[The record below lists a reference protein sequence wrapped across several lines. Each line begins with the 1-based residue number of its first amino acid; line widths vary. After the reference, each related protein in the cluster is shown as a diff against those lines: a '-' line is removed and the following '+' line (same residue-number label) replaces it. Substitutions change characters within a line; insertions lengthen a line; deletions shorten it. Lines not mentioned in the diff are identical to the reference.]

1 MALPLA
7 GIKIL
12 DLSRMA
18 PGPFCTMLLADLG
31 AEVIKIEQPGF
42 GIVPLDVDE
51 ETWAAYYAL
60 DRNKRSI
67 ILNLKTKEARQVFYK
82 LVETSHVVLE
92 GFSPGVV
99 KRLDIDYE
107 TVGRIN
113 PEIIYCSLSGYG
125 QDGPYRDLPGHDIN
139 YIAVAG
145 ALSAMGIRK
154 GRSAVPLNLLGD
166 YAGGGL
172 QAAFAIAVALHA
184 RERTGRG
191 QFIDVAM
198 VDGVISLLAWE
209 ASVFFAGGGVPKWGD
224 TPLTGAMPCYYVY
237 GTKGGEHI
245 AIGCTEVESW
255 HNLCR
260 ALEREDLIP
269 YQFAAGK
276 EKEEVVSQLGQIFLT
291 KTRDEWFQLLAPKDI
306 SIAPVLNFDEVF
318 SDPHVLHRRM
328 VLEVDHPKLGK
339 VKQVGIG
346 VKFSETPGEIRNT
359 APLPGQHTEEILKEL
374 GYSQDDIYGL
384 SDIGAIG

>member
-42 GIVPLDVDE
+42 GIVPVDVDE

-67 ILNLKTKEARQVFYK
+67 ILNLKTNEARQVFDK
-82 LVETSHVVLE
+82 LVGTSDAVLE

-99 KRLDIDYE
+99 KRLKVDYQ
-107 TVGRIN
+107 TVKKIN
-113 PEIIYCSLSGYG
+113 PEIVYCSLSGYG

-145 ALSAMGIRK
+145 ALSAMGIRE

-172 QAAFAIAVALHA
+172 QAAFGIAVALLA
-184 RERTGRG
+184 RERTGKG

-209 ASVFFAGGGVPKWGD
+209 ASVLFAGGGVPKWGH
-224 TPLTGAMPCYYVY
+224 TPLTGAMPCYHVY
-237 GTKGGEHI
+237 ETKDGGHV
-245 AIGCTEVESW
+245 AIGCTEVKSW
-255 HNLCR
+255 ENLCR

-269 YQFAAGK
+269 YQFATGSEK
-276 EKEEVVSQLGQIFLT
+276 EKVASQLGQIFST
-291 KTRDEWFQLLAPKDI
+291 KTRDEWFQLLGPKDI

-328 VLEVDHPKLGK
+328 VIEVDHPKLGK

-359 APLPGQHTEEILKEL
+359 APLPGQHTEEVLRDL
-374 GYSQDDIYGL
+374 GYSQDDIDRL
-384 SDIGAIG
+384 REIGAIA